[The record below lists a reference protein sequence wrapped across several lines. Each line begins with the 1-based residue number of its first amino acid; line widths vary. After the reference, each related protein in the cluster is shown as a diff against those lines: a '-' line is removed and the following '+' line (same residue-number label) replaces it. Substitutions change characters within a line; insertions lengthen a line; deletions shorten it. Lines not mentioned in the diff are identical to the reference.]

1 MTAEEI
7 MALRLM
13 MEKLIMHAGDCERRL
28 AMERGRSDH
37 LERLVIQWA
46 ARAGKAEARLDA
58 ADKVK
63 P

>member
-37 LERLVIQWA
+37 LEGLAIHWA

-58 ADKVK
+58 ANKVK